1 MNFSTLK
8 TNLLRLYNFYVKK
21 HFSKL
26 ILALILSFAVA
37 GGTAAIAWLLDPA
50 VKKIFIEQDKTMMLV
65 IPIAIVAAFSIKGLS
80 LYFARSIL
88 IKIGN
93 EVVKNLQTQLS
104 SCVLKSDIN
113 TIESKHSGRYIAHFF
128 YDVGQV
134 SQLVSSGIL
143 NLMKDSLTLIVLV
156 ALMFYQNWK
165 LALFALIMMP
175 LAAYVA
181 KSLGKRIGKAV
192 SESAKIEGNLTSY
205 LSEMIKGSRM
215 IKIYQQENL
224 EFDRSLEKINSRMK
238 IQNKI
243 GLILIRATPIMEILT
258 GIMIAGFIYYSGFMI
273 TSGEMQI
280 NNFFSFLTAMMLAY
294 QPIRSL
300 ATINMLFYQGA
311 TGAGRVFDIL
321 DAKPSIRENDSAP
334 KLNIEKGNIEFKE
347 VSFAYPKTEAQA
359 IKNINISIEGGST
372 AALVGH
378 SGAGKSTIINLLP
391 RFYDPKKGGVYIDG
405 QNISNVTLSSLRKS
419 IALVSQDIILFD
431 DTIRANIAYANLSA
445 SEEQIKKACDFAA
458 ASEFIKDLPKE
469 YETLIGEN
477 GIRLSG
483 GQKQRISIAR
493 AFLKNS
499 PIILLDE
506 ATSSLDAE
514 SEEKVQN
521 AVMNL
526 TKNKTT
532 LVIAHRLSTIIRA
545 NKIIV
550 MNQGEIVDIGTHNEL
565 LKNSMIYKNLY
576 SKQLSA

>member
-1 MNFSTLK
+1 MNFETLK
-8 TNLLRLYNFYVKK
+8 KILFRLYENYVKK
-21 HFSKL
+21 HFYKL
-26 ILALILSFAVA
+26 VLTLFLSFAVA

-50 VKKIFIEQDKTMMLV
+50 IKKIFIDQDKTMMFL
-65 IPIAIVAAFSIKGLS
+65 IPVAIIVAFSVKGLS

-88 IKIGN
+88 VKIGN
-93 EVVKNLQTQLS
+93 EVVRTLQVQLS

-113 TIESKHSGRYIAHFF
+113 TIESKHSGKYIQHFF

-134 SQLVSSGIL
+134 NQLVSSGIL
-143 NLMKDSLTLIVLV
+143 NLLKDTLTLIVLV
-156 ALMFYQNWK
+156 FLMFYQNWK
-165 LALFALIMMP
+165 LALFAMLVMP
-175 LAAYVA
+175 LAAIVA

-192 SESAKIEGNLTSY
+192 AKSSKIEGNLTAY

-215 IKIYQQENL
+215 IKIFQQEKL
-224 EFDRSLEKINSRMK
+224 EFVRSEEKINARME

-258 GIMIAGFIYYSGFMI
+258 GIMIAGFIYYSGIMI
-273 TSGEMQI
+273 SNGEMEI

-311 TGAGRVFDIL
+311 TGAKRVFDIIDSKPTIQEIKSALNL
-321 DAKPSIRENDSAP
+321 DIKS
-334 KLNIEKGNIEFKE
+334 GNIEFQK
-347 VSFAYPKTEAQA
+347 VSFAYPNTHEKA
-359 IKNINISIEGGST
+359 IKNINIKIDGGTT

-378 SGAGKSTIINLLP
+378 SGAGKSTIINLIP
-391 RFYDPKKGGVYIDG
+391 RFYDPENGNILIDN
-405 QNISNVTLSSLRKS
+405 QNISQVSLISLRKN

-431 DTIRANIAYANLSA
+431 DTVRANIAYAKKDA
-445 SEEQIKKACDFAA
+445 SEDQIKKACDFAA
-458 ASEFIKDLPKE
+458 ASNFIENLPNG

-545 NKIIV
+545 DKIIV
-550 MNQGEIVDIGTHNEL
+550 MNQGKIVDAGSHQEL
-565 LKNSMIYKNLY
+565 LKNSSIYKNLY